1 VESVSAAREYALAMR
16 RLAPLLALA
25 AVAGLLTGCGG
36 SKHASAP
43 PAATTTAGPPSPAGV
58 LGPGGRALY
67 QGDNWGVVQLGSKA
81 AAVHYVGGAWRV
93 DDRKLVK
100 VDILGPT
107 PNGKAARVPQVAA
120 EMSGEP
126 RLVEEGLWVDGVE
139 LLEKGGGTPS
149 RVTAYG
155 APEKALKPGKHVA
168 VAYARTATAA
178 TAVAWTF
185 TVG

>member
-1 VESVSAAREYALAMR
+1 MESASSVREYALAMR
-16 RLAPLLALA
+16 RLAPFLALT
-25 AVAGLLTGCGG
+25 AVAGLLTACGG
-36 SKHASAP
+36 SKHASP
-43 PAATTTAGPPSPAGV
+43 PPPTTTAGPPSPADV

-67 QGDNWGVVQLGSKA
+67 QGGDWGVVQLGSKA

-93 DDRKLVK
+93 DARKLVK
-100 VDILGPT
+100 IDILGPT
-107 PNGKAARVPQVAA
+107 PNGKAARIPQVAA
-120 EMSGEP
+120 EMSGQA

-155 APEKALKPGKHVA
+155 APEQALKPGKHVA